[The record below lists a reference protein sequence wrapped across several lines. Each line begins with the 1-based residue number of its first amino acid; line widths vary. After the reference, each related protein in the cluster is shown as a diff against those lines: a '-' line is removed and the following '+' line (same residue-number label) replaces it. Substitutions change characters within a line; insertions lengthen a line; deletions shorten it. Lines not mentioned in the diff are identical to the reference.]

1 MTPTKRRR
9 LLVPAAV
16 SVLAA
21 LLLPLFLP
29 LYLQLYWQLLS
40 ASPAAAQQEAGQSEP
55 AGDDSPAAATWNGQ
69 QLFVYYATLDSLT
82 PSQRAARTSRIIK
95 SLVDDPDFEPG
106 LVRLSETP
114 QGTAI
119 MYRDMTIAT
128 ASIED
133 AKAAQSSTRQLA
145 ARFAAKLRGL
155 FVEKK
160 EELTAQQVAIGSSI
174 AVGGLFILFLVI
186 VLLFKTGS
194 STVSWLKGTKDR
206 TLKDIKIQNATLVS
220 SDMLVNSL
228 ISMVQLLQLVVFLAA
243 VYTYL
248 VVVLESFP
256 TTRSMGITLKEMST
270 MPLASAS
277 EHFIDFLPNLFAI
290 IIIGIITYGAIAF
303 CRFVF
308 DAMEAGTISISGFE
322 REWSRPTYKLIRVLI
337 ILFFL
342 ILALPY
348 CPGWESD
355 SFKQVGLFFGLL
367 FSLGSTSVVGHIMAG
382 TVLTYT
388 NAFKKGDRVMI
399 GNCLGDVI
407 EKSMFV
413 TRLKTPKNEVIS
425 IPNAEILNSHV
436 VNYSKMAQEGALI
449 LHTEVTIGYD
459 VPWRKVNEL
468 LVRAAGQ
475 TEHILAEPEPFVL
488 QRALTDFSITY
499 ELNAF
504 TNDAGLMPRTY
515 SGLHE
520 NILDQFNQEGL
531 EIMSPR
537 IFSIRDGNSL
547 TIPRENLPD
556 NYEPPAFRVDTGKK
570 R

>member
-1 MTPTKRRR
+1 MTPKIKRRS
-9 LLVPAAV
+9 LVPV
-16 SVLAA
+16 TMCVLAV
-21 LLLPLFLP
+21 LLFQLFFVLPV
-29 LYLQLYWQLLS
+29 S
-40 ASPAAAQQEAGQSEP
+40 AQQAGGGSEAV
-55 AGDDSPAAATWNGQ
+55 GDDSPAAATWNGQ
-69 QLFVYYATLDSLT
+69 QLFIYYATLDSLT
-82 PSQRAARTSRIIK
+82 PSQRAARTSRIIQ
-95 SLVDDPDFEPG
+95 SLVEDPDFEPG

-128 ASIED
+128 ASIDD

-145 ARFAAKLRGL
+145 AKFAAKLRGL

-160 EELTAQQVAIGSSI
+160 EEVTAQQVAIASSI
-174 AVGGLFILFLVI
+174 AVGGLLILFLVI
-186 VLLFKTGS
+186 VLLFKAGS
-194 STVSWLKGTKDR
+194 STITWIKSTKDR
-206 TLKDIKIQNATLVS
+206 TLRDIKIQNATLVS

-228 ISMVQLLQLVVFLAA
+228 ISVVQLLQLVVFLAA

-256 TTRSMGITLKEMST
+256 NTRSMGVTLKEMSM
-270 MPLASAS
+270 MPLMSAS
-277 EHFIDFLPNLFAI
+277 EHLVDFLPNLFAI

-322 REWSRPTYKLIRVLI
+322 REWSRPTYKLVRVLI

-388 NAFKKGDRVMI
+388 NAFKRGDRVMI

-459 VPWRKVNEL
+459 VPWRKVHDL
-468 LVRAAGQ
+468 LIKAAGK
-475 TEHILAEPEPFVL
+475 TENILDEPQPFVL

-504 TNDAGLMPRTY
+504 TNDAWLMPRTY
-515 SGLHE
+515 SSLHE

-537 IFSIRDGNSL
+537 IISIRDGNAL

-556 NYEPPAFRVDTGKK
+556 DYEPPSFRVDAGKK
-570 R
+570 K

>member
-1 MTPTKRRR
+1 MTPKIKRRR
-9 LLVPAAV
+9 SLVPV
-16 SVLAA
+16 TMCVLAVLLFQLFA
-21 LLLPLFLP
+21 LLPV
-29 LYLQLYWQLLS
+29 S
-40 ASPAAAQQEAGQSEP
+40 AQQAGGGSEP
-55 AGDDSPAAATWNGQ
+55 VGDDSPAAATWNGQ
-69 QLFVYYATLDSLT
+69 QLFIYYATLDSLT
-82 PSQRAARTSRIIK
+82 PSQRAARTSRIIQ
-95 SLVDDPDFEPG
+95 SLVEDPDFEPG

-128 ASIED
+128 ASIDD
-133 AKAAQSSTRQLA
+133 AKSAQSSTRQLA
-145 ARFAAKLRGL
+145 AKFAAKLRGL

-160 EELTAQQVAIGSSI
+160 EEVTAQQVAIASSI
-174 AVGGLFILFLVI
+174 AIGGLFILFLVI

-194 STVSWLKGTKDR
+194 STITWIKSIKDR
-206 TLKDIKIQNATLVS
+206 TLRDIKIQNATLVS

-228 ISMVQLLQLVVFLAA
+228 ISVVQLLQLVVFLAA

-256 TTRSMGITLKEMST
+256 NTRSMGITLKEMSM
-270 MPLASAS
+270 MPLISAS
-277 EHFIDFLPNLFAI
+277 EHLVDFLPNLFAI

-322 REWSRPTYKLIRVLI
+322 REWSRPTYKLVRVLI

-468 LVRAAGQ
+468 LIKAAGE
-475 TEHILAEPEPFVL
+475 TEHILDQPEPFVL

-515 SGLHE
+515 SSLHE

-537 IFSIRDGNSL
+537 IISIRDGNAL
-547 TIPRENLPD
+547 TIPRENLPE
-556 NYEPPAFRVDTGKK
+556 NYEPASFRVDTGKK
-570 R
+570 K